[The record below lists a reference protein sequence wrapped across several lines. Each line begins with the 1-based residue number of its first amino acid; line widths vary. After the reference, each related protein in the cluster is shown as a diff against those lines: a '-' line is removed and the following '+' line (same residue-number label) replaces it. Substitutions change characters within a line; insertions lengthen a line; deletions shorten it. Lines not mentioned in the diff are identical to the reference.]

1 MSRTADYTIQ
11 GFIYQFI
18 ITFHKLLLLSDNSEI
33 TVEGIVE
40 DIDITTPTGQEA
52 IQCKYY
58 ESKQKFT
65 LSSIYKPVLQMLCH
79 YKKNSTAN
87 IKYRLHAHF
96 PNETVGSEKE
106 LTKDELANIL
116 ETKAA
121 DLKSYVT
128 ELSGFTQTDEF
139 LKRFKIE
146 FGASL
151 ADTEKAVIVCLS
163 NEGFSTEDATEIFY
177 PNAIHAIAEL
187 SIQHDEKKR
196 KLKKV
201 SFLEQLKKKK
211 KTAISRWTKE
221 LQNYEK
227 FLKQR
232 RKQLGET
239 LNNNGRRRAIV
250 LDANYIH
257 DFENKIPLLIQDYI
271 TKYNN
276 KIRLHQCPVFS
287 LISEEET
294 LNKVWKALNGKKIDV
309 ERGLVAGAF
318 DISRFLREPI
328 KSYKDGGSI
337 EFKLK
342 LCNHDNEFESIVER
356 ANFDDLFFISDRD
369 FPLET
374 KISCNV
380 EKLKTPEIN
389 EIKYL
394 LSLTKTI

>member
-18 ITFHKLLLLSDNSEI
+18 ITFHKLLTSTDDAVI
-33 TVEGIVE
+33 TVEGIME
-40 DIDITTPTGQEA
+40 DIDIVTPTAQEA
-52 IQCKYY
+52 VQCKYH

-79 YKKNSTAN
+79 YKKNPSAE

-96 PNETVGSEKE
+96 PNETVGSEKILTNAE
-106 LTKDELANIL
+106 LDSIL
-116 ETKAA
+116 QSKAA
-121 DLKSYVT
+121 DLQTYISQ
-128 ELSGFTQTDEF
+128 LSGFTGTTDF

-187 SIQHDEKKR
+187 SIQHDEQKR
-196 KLKKV
+196 KITKVPFLADLKR
-201 SFLEQLKKKK
+201 KK

-221 LQNYEK
+221 LQDYEK

-232 RKQLGET
+232 RKQVGEV
-239 LNNNGRRRAIV
+239 LNNNTRRRALI
-250 LDANYIH
+250 LDASYIS
-257 DFENKIPLLIQDYI
+257 DFESKIPLLIQEYVM
-271 TKYNN
+271 KYNS
-276 KIRLHQCPVFS
+276 KIKLNQCPVFS
-287 LISEEET
+287 LISCEET
-294 LNKVWKALNGKKIDV
+294 LNKIWMSLSAKKMDV
-309 ERGLVAGAF
+309 ERGIIAGLF
-318 DISRFLREPI
+318 NGPRFLREPI
-328 KSYKDGGSI
+328 KSIKDGTI

-342 LCNHDNEFESIVER
+342 LCNHDNEFESIVGE
-356 ANFDDLFFISDRD
+356 ANLDDVFIISDKN
-369 FPLET
+369 FPFESM
-374 KISCNV
+374 IGGNV

-394 LSLTKTI
+394 LSLTSTL